1 MIMTQMWSPR
11 AYWETI
17 SGGFVHIADIAK
29 NPSLRVRL
37 LPSEEREMKAIERR
51 IKVPLAQMDF
61 WHLGQPIGPGCANP
75 FLARLADKEVQSARR
90 S

>member
-1 MIMTQMWSPR
+1 MMSIYTWSPR

-17 SGGFVHIADIAK
+17 SGASFTSPHRQE
-29 NPSLRVRL
+29 PFLRVRL
-37 LPSEEREMKAIERR
+37 LPSEERELKAIERR